1 MIVDSFAQFN
11 LLDSSDILD
20 VRYFTAN
27 EIKAQA
33 IKEEGVTLFD
43 FYSMADLNHADK
55 WPHPQ
60 FDYRMNYLGFRMEEV
75 PKEVDIAVFG
85 CSFTF
90 GLGLPTDMLWHT
102 LLSKELNMSCVN
114 FGLAGASVK
123 TIIDIFLIVSKHIKI
138 KKAIF
143 LLPTFTRMQ
152 IAKHN
157 QVTNKVQNLS
167 AIPGHES
174 QLCMA
179 YGIDTDM
186 LFRAMPSEEL
196 FKIAKNEIYL
206 AEYIAKVRGIETY
219 FGAWEEE
226 SAGFLNIMDLKHSTK
241 LPQWYTPAEC
251 VGDLARDQMHPGP
264 KHHAYWFNS
273 IKHLIK

>member
-1 MIVDSFAQFN
+1 MILDSFAQFN
-11 LLDSSDILD
+11 LLDSSNILD

-27 EIKAQA
+27 EIKAQS
-33 IKEEGVTLFD
+33 IKPDGVTIFD
-43 FYSMADLNHADK
+43 FYSMADLNCADK
-55 WPHPQ
+55 WPHDQ

-90 GLGLPTDMLWHT
+90 GLGLPKEMLWHS
-102 LLSKELNMSCVN
+102 LLSKELNQTCLN

-152 IAKHN
+152 VAKHN
-157 QVTNKVQNLS
+157 QLSNTVQNLS

-174 QLCMA
+174 QLCIA
-179 YGIDTDM
+179 YGIDTHN
-186 LFRAMPSEEL
+186 LFKSVPNEEL

-206 AEYIAKVRGIETY
+206 AEYIAKDRGIETY

-226 SAGFLNIMDLKHSTK
+226 SAGFLSLMDLKHSTK
-241 LPQWYTPAEC
+241 LPAWYTPAEC

-264 KHHAYWFNS
+264 KHHQYWFNS